1 MNDACSLEKHS
12 TILVSEV
19 QMISNGKE
27 VTLLVKLY
35 DSQGEMVGS
44 PDESIVYVHGEEQ
57 IFKKL
62 EDILTGKNIGDEVS
76 AYLQPEEH
84 FGEYNAALVTIEARE
99 KFPADL
105 QIGMQFE
112 AESEDAEEQSAVVTV
127 TDVTDEGVVLDANH
141 PLAGIA
147 LRFDITVQAIGE
159 PDLQADDEVVD
170 EEENLHFREVR
181 RTLH

>member
-1 MNDACSLEKHS
+1 
-12 TILVSEV
+12 
-19 QMISNGKE
+19 
-27 VTLLVKLY
+27 
-35 DSQGEMVGS
+35 
-44 PDESIVYVHGEEQ
+44 
-57 IFKKL
+57 
-62 EDILTGKNIGDEVS
+62 
-76 AYLQPEEH
+76 
-84 FGEYNAALVTIEARE
+84 
-99 KFPADL
+99 
-105 QIGMQFE
+105 MQFE